1 MPKSDHQGLATGWL
15 NCLLENGYRLTS
27 SRKAVI
33 KTIASSNHVLSP
45 LEVYEKART
54 LNPKIGLVTV
64 YRTIDKLEELGL
76 LQRVHQPSGCH
87 GFIAGFT
94 GHQHLLICKHCGL
107 VEYFGGDEEKLNPLM
122 ADVEMKSGYRI
133 EDHWLQ
139 LFGVCNN
146 CQIKPGKNIN

>member
-1 MPKSDHQGLATGWL
+1 MPKSDKYDIAREWIATL
-15 NCLLENGYRLTS
+15 IENGYRITA

-33 KTIASSNHVLSP
+33 EIIASSNHVLSP

-54 LNPKIGLVTV
+54 LNPKLGLVTV

-87 GFIAGFT
+87 GFVAGFA
-94 GHQHLLICKHCGL
+94 GHQHLLICRHCGL
-107 VEYFGGDEEKLNPLM
+107 VEFFGGDEEMLGSLM
-122 ADVEMKSGYRI
+122 ADVENRSGYRI

-146 CQIKPGKNIN
+146 CQQESE